1 MTAGRRRGSLRPGV
15 ALVVALSTAV
25 LASPVAAAPG
35 SASSNTSAGALSS
48 AQAQARAL
56 EAQIAGEQRQMSQLA
71 EQYDAAAVA
80 LDQVRATLA
89 ATEQALTAAR
99 QRTVSAKAQLQADA
113 VNAYIYDLPAQSL
126 SGLFSSTSDEALLH
140 DQYEATAIGNVRQAV
155 SDLETSQQQLTT
167 TEAALHSQ
175 EQEAAARAATVAQ
188 SQQAAASA
196 SAAARATLAQVN
208 GHIAQ
213 LVAQIAAQQAA
224 QAAAAAAQA
233 ASQAGKQQA
242 ASAAAQAAQ
251 VAQTVSAGSS
261 SAASAT
267 SSANQAA
274 GAAGGPVVVGTG
286 AVQTASGQGAQA
298 VHAAEQYLG
307 VPYVWGGASSSGVDC
322 SGLTMLAWKSA
333 GVTLVHSAALQYAE
347 TTHVALSNVQPGD
360 LLFYDLSGTGID
372 HVVMYVG
379 SGAYGAATIIQAA
392 HTGTVVSFD
401 PYWTYGLVGA
411 GRP

>member
-1 MTAGRRRGSLRPGV
+1 
-15 ALVVALSTAV
+15 VALSTAV